1 MILTITVTPKAELDA
16 YGDRPEPGPSREVC
30 DCYVA
35 PATTREI
42 DGNGREGVETAL
54 NLYAPSGTAIGPHET
69 VTVPG
74 HGTFEVDGTGFDWV
88 NPLTTWRAGATFR
101 LKRVAG

>member
-1 MILTITVTPKAELDA
+1 MITVTVTPKGELDA
-16 YGDRPEPGPSREVC
+16 YGDRGEAGTPRQVH

-35 PATTREI
+35 PATSREI
-42 DGNGREGVETAL
+42 TGNGREGVETAL
-54 NLYAPSGTAIGPHET
+54 NLYAPSSTTIGAHE
-69 VTVPG
+69 VVSVPG

-101 LKRVAG
+101 LKKIAG